1 MLDTPF
7 IRPIRRLKH
16 TVYFVLYAYLRVIVN
31 ADFETI
37 VDQAIAKC
45 KTLSESDARHFVEHG
60 WVVVKGAVP
69 KQITKDIVACAWREL
84 EERGIKKDDPETWKK
99 EPYIRTGCPPNVHIM
114 ASRGDKE
121 AAKQKL
127 EIRTRYGLPPESPLL
142 QDVAPRAL
150 GAQVDCVG
158 GRERVAAPEQI
169 ALPDSLAVNLCSD
182 DSKLGEEGWRSTRAP
197 GWHKDGWHYRHF
209 LDSPQQGLLLAYI
222 YSDLSPESGG
232 TQMCVDSV
240 GVVARLL
247 ARHPEG
253 IHPDTVYS
261 YIKPYMV
268 RDCSEF
274 QELTGEA
281 GDLAIMHP
289 YMVHRVAGNASGRV
303 RFGQFPSLKLSQ
315 PMRFSRE
322 DPGDYSLSEL
332 VVLKELG
339 QLTHLDFAAEAD
351 YTKYPREDI
360 TPPPSR
366 TEEEKQAIETELY
379 DEQQRMGL
387 TEPQWA
393 QEMWPKRERP

>member
-1 MLDTPF
+1 M
-7 IRPIRRLKH
+7 
-16 TVYFVLYAYLRVIVN
+16 N
-31 ADFETI
+31 ADFESM

-60 WVVVKGAVP
+60 WVVVKGAVSKP
-69 KQITKDIVACAWREL
+69 IAEDIVACAWREL
-84 EERGIKKDDPETWKK
+84 EERGIKKDDPDTWKK
-99 EPYIRTGCPPNVHIM
+99 EPYIRTGCPPNVNIM
-114 ASRGDKE
+114 ASRGDRE
-121 AAKQKL
+121 AARQKL

-142 QDVAPRAL
+142 RDVAPRAL

-158 GRERVAAPEQI
+158 GRERVEAPEQI
-169 ALPDSLAVNLCSD
+169 QLPDSLAVNLCSD
-182 DSKLGEEGWRSTRAP
+182 DSKLGEEGWRSPQAP

-209 LDSPQQGLLLAYI
+209 LDSPQQGLLLGYI
-222 YSDLSPESGG
+222 YSDLLPESGG

-247 ARHPEG
+247 ARYPEG

-268 RDCSEF
+268 KECSKF
-274 QELTGEA
+274 AELTGEA

-289 YMVHRVAGNASGRV
+289 YMIHRVAGNPSGRP
-303 RFGQFPSLKLSQ
+303 RFGQFPSLKLSS
-315 PMRFSRE
+315 PMRFSR
-322 DPGDYSLSEL
+322 DDQGDYSLAEL

-339 QLTHLDFAAEAD
+339 ELTHFEYAEETD
-351 YTKYPREDI
+351 YEKYLREDI

-366 TEEEKQAIETELY
+366 TEEEKRAIEIELY
-379 DEQQRMGL
+379 DEQQRMAE

-393 QEMWPKRERP
+393 QEMWPKRERPVSETSAS

>member
-1 MLDTPF
+1 
-7 IRPIRRLKH
+7 
-16 TVYFVLYAYLRVIVN
+16 VN
-31 ADFETI
+31 VDFRTM
-37 VDQAIAKC
+37 VDQAITKC
-45 KTLSESDARHFVEHG
+45 KTLSESDARHFVAHG
-60 WVVVKGAVP
+60 WVVVKEAVP
-69 KQITKDIVACAWREL
+69 KQKAEDIVACAWREL
-84 EERGIKKDDPETWKK
+84 EERGIKKGDPETWKK
-99 EPYIRTGCPPNVHIM
+99 EPYIRTGCPPDVSIM

-127 EIRTRYGLPPESPLL
+127 ETRTRYGLPPESPLL

-268 RDCSEF
+268 RECSEF

>member
-1 MLDTPF
+1 M
-7 IRPIRRLKH
+7 
-16 TVYFVLYAYLRVIVN
+16 N
-31 ADFETI
+31 ENFETI
-37 VDQAIAKC
+37 VDQAIVKC

-60 WVVVKGAVP
+60 WVVVKGAIP
-69 KQITKDIVACAWREL
+69 KRIAVDIVTCAWREL
-84 EERGIKKDDPETWKK
+84 EERGIKQDDPETWRK
-99 EPYIRTGCPPNVHIM
+99 EPYIRTGCPPNVNIM

-121 AAKQKL
+121 AVKQKL

-158 GRERVAAPEQI
+158 GRERADAPEQI
-169 ALPDSLAVNLCSD
+169 KLPDSLAVNLCSD
-182 DSKLGEEGWRSTRAP
+182 DGKLGEEGWRSTSAP

-209 LDSPQQGLLLAYI
+209 LDSPQQGLLLGYI
-222 YSDLSPESGG
+222 YSDLLPESGG
-232 TQMCVDSV
+232 TQMCIDSI

-268 RDCSEF
+268 KECSQFE
-274 QELTGEA
+274 ELTGEA

-289 YMVHRVAGNASGRV
+289 YMVHRVAGNPSGRP
-303 RFGQFPSLKLSQ
+303 RFGQFPSIKLSQ
-315 PMRFSRE
+315 PMQFSRR
-322 DPGDYSLSEL
+322 DPGDYGLAEL
-332 VVLKELG
+332 VTLKELG
-339 QLTHLDFAAEAD
+339 RLTHFPFAREAD

-366 TEEEKQAIETELY
+366 TEEERRAIEIELY
-379 DEQQRMGL
+379 DEQQRMAL

-393 QEMWPKRERP
+393 NDMWPKRVHPRRLSGRE